1 MRGAAGAALA
11 AGILGALAL
20 PAAADEAW
28 QRCIDNSDG
37 TNPAWAACGG
47 AWVAREDAK
56 LNAAW
61 KRLLAA
67 SGPETR
73 KDLLEEQRAW
83 NAFMQKACH
92 FYDRAS
98 SAGKGR
104 SCISRPAAPRSSPS
118 APRRSTAM
126 APTGVRG

>member
-1 MRGAAGAALA
+1 MRGAARAALA

-47 AWVAREDAK
+47 AWVAREDAE

-67 SGPETR
+67 SAPATR
-73 KDLLEEQRAW
+73 KDLLAEQRAW
-83 NAFMQKACH
+83 NAFMQKACR
-92 FYDRAS
+92 FYDNGEFGREGQVLHFPACRATLIAQRTVTLDGYS
-98 SAGKGR
+98 TD
-104 SCISRPAAPRSSPS
+104 
-118 APRRSTAM
+118 RR
-126 APTGVRG
+126 

>member
-37 TNPAWAACGG
+37 TNLAWAACGG

-83 NAFMQKACH
+83 NAFMQKACR
-92 FYDRAS
+92 FYDNGGFGREGQVLHFPACRATLIAQRTVTLDGYS
-98 SAGKGR
+98 TD
-104 SCISRPAAPRSSPS
+104 
-118 APRRSTAM
+118 RR
-126 APTGVRG
+126 